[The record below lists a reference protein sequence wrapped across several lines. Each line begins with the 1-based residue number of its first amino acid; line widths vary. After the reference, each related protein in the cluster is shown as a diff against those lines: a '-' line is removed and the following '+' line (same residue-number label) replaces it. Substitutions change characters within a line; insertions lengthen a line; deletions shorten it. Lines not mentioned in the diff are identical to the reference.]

1 MADIIS
7 NPTMEQLFF
16 SVDPMSL
23 IFSQNPDTHQLKLLL
38 DGFSGFERGPRY
50 DEYSRLRESKLRMKR
65 DFQKFLEE
73 EDEVD
78 EPRIKKQVRFEGNS
92 VNSQEGDKFSP
103 EKKKQSRFEGISVI
117 SQEDRF
123 SPEKVKK
130 QSRFGFSPM
139 RKAVPSSLA
148 QSVPDFS
155 AVIRKENRRPVNYNT
170 TTPPPPTSKSRNG
183 GVLTGAA
190 SRGSKSASA
199 GEKKSK
205 GMMMMGM
212 ARKSYANVED
222 LKKISMAA
230 ASAINGGGGGGGGG
244 RKVGDCGG
252 GRRTI
257 LGYRQIY

>member
-23 IFSQNPDTHQLKLLL
+23 ILSQNSDTHQLKLLL

-73 EDEVD
+73 EDEE

-92 VNSQEGDKFSP
+92 VISLEDKFSP
-103 EKKKQSRFEGISVI
+103 EKKKQSRFEGNSVI
-117 SQEDRF
+117 SPEDKF
-123 SPEKVKK
+123 TPEKKK

-170 TTPPPPTSKSRNG
+170 TTPPPPRNG
-183 GVLTGAA
+183 GVLTGSA

-230 ASAINGGGGGGGGG
+230 ASAINGGGGGGGG
-244 RKVGDCGG
+244 RKVGEGGG

>member
-7 NPTMEQLFF
+7 NPAMEQLFF

-23 IFSQNPDTHQLKLLL
+23 ILSQNSDTHQLKLLL

-50 DEYSRLRESKLRMKR
+50 DEYSTLRESKLRMKR

-73 EDEVD
+73 EDEE

-92 VNSQEGDKFSP
+92 VISLED
-103 EKKKQSRFEGISVI
+103 EKKKQSRFEGNSVI
-117 SQEDRF
+117 SQEEDRF
-123 SPEKVKK
+123 TPEMKK

-155 AVIRKENRRPVNYNT
+155 AVIRKENRRPVNFNT
-170 TTPPPPTSKSRNG
+170 TTPPPPTSKSKNG
-183 GVLTGAA
+183 GVLSGSA

-205 GMMMMGM
+205 GMMMMGMGM

-230 ASAINGGGGGGGGG
+230 ASAINGGGGGGGG
-244 RKVGDCGG
+244 RKVGEGGG

>member
-7 NPTMEQLFF
+7 KPSMEQLYF

-23 IFSQNPDTHQLKLLL
+23 ILSQNSDTHQLKLLL

-50 DEYSRLRESKLRMKR
+50 DEYSKLRESKLRMKR
-65 DFQKFLEE
+65 DFQKYLDE
-73 EDEVD
+73 EDVE

-92 VNSQEGDKFSP
+92 VISQEKVKFLP
-103 EKKKQSRFEGISVI
+103 EEKKKQSRFGL
-117 SQEDRF
+117 
-123 SPEKVKK
+123 
-130 QSRFGFSPM
+130 SPM

-155 AVIRKENRRPVNYNT
+155 AVLRKENRRPVNYNT
-170 TTPPPPTSKSRNG
+170 TTPPASKSRNG
-183 GVLTGAA
+183 GVLSGSV

-230 ASAINGGGGGGGGG
+230 ASAINGSGGGGGGG
-244 RKVGDCGG
+244 RRVGDVGGG